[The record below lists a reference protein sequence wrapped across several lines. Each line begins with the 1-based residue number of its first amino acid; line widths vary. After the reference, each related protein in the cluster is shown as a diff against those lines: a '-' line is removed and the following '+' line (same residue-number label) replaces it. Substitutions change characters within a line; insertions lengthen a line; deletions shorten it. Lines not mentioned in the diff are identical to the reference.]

1 MDYNKTLNL
10 PKTEFPMRASL
21 PQREPEF
28 LKGWEKRKLYNQLM
42 EHNEGKPLFV
52 LHDGPPYANGSIH
65 IGHALNK
72 TLKDFIVRYK
82 NMTGFKSP
90 YVPGWDTHGL
100 PTELAARKKAGITA
114 ESNISDLELR
124 KICRDTALG
133 FVDIQR
139 EGFKRLGVMAEWDH
153 PYITLQKEFEQEQI
167 KVFAQMA
174 SKGYIY
180 KGLKPVYW
188 CPDCKT
194 ALAEAEIEYAEDP
207 CHSIYVKFK
216 VTDDMGKLAALGAEL
231 DKTYFVIW
239 TTTTW
244 TLPANVAICVGP
256 NYEYSVLKAN
266 GEYYVMAT
274 DLAPEAMAD
283 AGITD
288 YETVGIIKGS
298 ELEYMKT
305 AHPFIDRTSLVIVGD
320 HVTLE
325 SGTGCVH
332 TAPGHGV
339 DDFVVCRK
347 YPEIP
352 IVVPV
357 DENGVLTEEAG
368 QFAGL
373 TTDEANKPIAE
384 HLEKLGALF
393 ALKKIKHQYP
403 HCWRCHKPIIFR
415 ATSQWFC
422 SVDDFKDAAVKA
434 AEDVKWY
441 PEWGKDRLQSMV
453 VERADWCIS
462 RQRKW
467 GVPIPVVYC
476 KECGK
481 EIIDDGIMKKKL
493 ILWMFGLT
501 QVHHMPLFLKT
512 EIISSGRQMFILR
525 AQINTEDGSSH
536 HFLPRLQQA
545 TEHHMSR
552 LSLTA
557 GLLTA
562 RAEKCRNLSATVSL
576 RRRLLINTAQIFF
589 AFGLQAQII
598 TQIFVSAPKF
608 LNKFRITTEKSET
621 PQDIVS
627 AIFMILTLIRI
638 WLQTMNLR
646 NLISTLL

>member
-216 VTDDMGKLAALGAEL
+216 VTDDMGKLTALGAEL

-434 AEDVKWY
+434 AEDVK
-441 PEWGKDRLQSMV
+441 
-453 VERADWCIS
+453 CIPS
-462 RQRKW
+462 GARTDFNQW
-467 GVPIPVVYC
+467 LLSVPIGVFPVR
-476 KECGK
+476 ENGA
-481 EIIDDGIMKKKL
+481 
-493 ILWMFGLT
+493 FR
-501 QVHHMPLFLKT
+501 FLLYIVRSAARK
-512 EIISSGRQMFILR
+512 
-525 AQINTEDGSSH
+525 
-536 HFLPRLQQA
+536 
-545 TEHHMSR
+545 
-552 LSLTA
+552 SLMTA
-557 GLLTA
+557 
-562 RAEKCRNLSATVSL
+562 
-576 RRRLLINTAQIFF
+576 
-589 AFGLQAQII
+589 
-598 TQIFVSAPKF
+598 
-608 LNKFRITTEKSET
+608 
-621 PQDIVS
+621 
-627 AIFMILTLIRI
+627 
-638 WLQTMNLR
+638 
-646 NLISTLL
+646 

>member
-216 VTDDMGKLAALGAEL
+216 VTDDMGKLTALGAEL

-357 DENGVLTEEAG
+357 DENGVLTGKGLSFGGSLIRPEATGFGAVYYLCEVLKHENDTIEGKTVAVSGFGNVAWGVTKKVAELGGKVVTLSGPDGYIYDPDGVVTEEKINYMLEMNASRRNRVQDYADKFGVEFFPGEKPFGRKVDIVMPCAMQNDVHMESAEKIVANGIKYYIEVANMPTTNDALYFMMDQPGMIVAPSKAVNAG
-368 QFAGL
+368 GVAVSGL
-373 TTDEANKPIAE
+373 EMSQNAE
-384 HLEKLGALF
+384 RLAWTAEEVDAKLRH
-393 ALKKIKHQYP
+393 IMVNI
-403 HCWRCHKPIIFR
+403 HK
-415 ATSQWFC
+415 ASME
-422 SVDDFKDAAVKA
+422 A
-434 AEDVKWY
+434 AE
-441 PEWGKDRLQSMV
+441 
-453 VERADWCIS
+453 
-462 RQRKW
+462 
-467 GVPIPVVYC
+467 
-476 KECGK
+476 ECGLGYNLVAGANIAGFK
-481 EIIDDGIMKKKL
+481 KVADAMMAQGI
-493 ILWMFGLT
+493 
-501 QVHHMPLFLKT
+501 
-512 EIISSGRQMFILR
+512 
-525 AQINTEDGSSH
+525 
-536 HFLPRLQQA
+536 
-545 TEHHMSR
+545 
-552 LSLTA
+552 
-557 GLLTA
+557 
-562 RAEKCRNLSATVSL
+562 C
-576 RRRLLINTAQIFF
+576 
-589 AFGLQAQII
+589 
-598 TQIFVSAPKF
+598 
-608 LNKFRITTEKSET
+608 
-621 PQDIVS
+621 
-627 AIFMILTLIRI
+627 
-638 WLQTMNLR
+638 
-646 NLISTLL
+646 